1 MSEDVGSVEVDAGS
15 SGGDWRASL
24 SDDIR
29 HDPSLASIQDVNGLA
44 KGYVHAQRMVGA
56 DKVVIPK
63 EDASA
68 DEWGE
73 FYNRLGRPEQYEI
86 TRPELA
92 EGLEYNG
99 EMESSMLKL
108 MHESGLSQA
117 QAQKLYNGYMEY
129 ISKGHNDMTVGR
141 EAQIAEWDREVR
153 QEFGHAYDERVD
165 AAQRAAAEFGGDEFL
180 GWLDETG
187 LGDHPMFIKMFSK
200 IGMGIMEDSADTTGR
215 GNSFTLTPDAAR
227 QEIARLQ
234 RDPNFMKQ
242 YSDSETDGHR
252 AAIEKMQNLFQF
264 AYPENM

>member
-1 MSEDVGSVEVDAGS
+1 MSEDVGSVQVDAGS

-63 EDASA
+63 EDASP
-68 DEWGE
+68 DEFNE
-73 FYNRLGRPEQYEI
+73 FYNRLGRPEKYEI
-86 TRPELA
+86 SRPDLPQ
-92 EGLEYNG
+92 GLEYNT
-99 EMESSMLKL
+99 EMEGAMLQL

-117 QAQKLYNGYMEY
+117 QAQKLYSGYMEY
-129 ISKGHNDMTVGR
+129 IGKGHNDMSVGR
-141 EAQIAEWDREVR
+141 EAQIAEWD
-153 QEFGHAYDERVD
+153 QEIRRDFGAAYDERVN

-200 IGMGIMEDSADTTGR
+200 IGMGIMEDSADTSGR

-242 YSDSETDGHR
+242 YNDSETDGHN
-252 AAIEKMQNLFQF
+252 AAIEKMQALFGF
-264 AYPENM
+264 AYPET